1 MSDTRDRTPE
11 TRPDDERRRRR
22 EREPATRVK
31 RPPAGDGELPT
42 RVHGNAGCDD
52 AAPATQRLDET
63 EATGATERMED
74 DPPPVSEGPAAGGLG
89 RGSVLRGRFRID
101 GVLGEGGMGTVYK
114 AVDLLKHEARDENV
128 HVGLKV
134 MKSGLFKADNMSFLG
149 LQREARRAQQLAHP
163 NIVTVYDFDRA
174 DGYIYMTMEY
184 LDGKPL
190 DRILKEHPHGLD
202 RELARDITLQA
213 GAGLAYAHR
222 EGIVHVDLKPPNI
235 FVLDSGRTKI
245 LDFGIA
251 KAYQSRRADFVE
263 ESLSGYSPGYASPQV
278 IARERPEPSDDV
290 FSLAIVVYA
299 MYTGRHPF
307 DWEPADEAR
316 KKGLRPAHD
325 PAFRRAEWKAVR
337 AALSFERADRPA
349 DAEAFVARFAPSR
362 IKRAA
367 LAVSLGSVAAA
378 AAFML
383 LYQPPPGPETPFEEL
398 PASTQARIESELD
411 AASEFSS
418 LGDINSALQL
428 YDGVLNLHPGN
439 REATRGMRSAVGAAL
454 ERIDEARGTGAISP
468 ARAKSSLE
476 SMLAYETLP
485 RTARER
491 IEEELEAL

>member
-1 MSDTRDRTPE
+1 MSDTRDKTPD
-11 TRPDDERRRRR
+11 TRPDDERTRRR
-22 EREPATRVK
+22 EHEPATRVK
-31 RPPAGDGELPT
+31 RPAGGGEAAT
-42 RVHGNAGCDD
+42 RVQGVPELDESA
-52 AAPATQRLDET
+52 ATQRLEET
-63 EATGATERMED
+63 EAAGATEQLEGD
-74 DPPPVSEGPAAGGLG
+74 KPPASDRPPADGLG

-114 AVDLLKHEARDENV
+114 AVDLLKREARDENV

-184 LDGKPL
+184 LSGKPL

-213 GAGLAYAHR
+213 CAGLAHAHR

-251 KAYQSRRADFVE
+251 KAYQTRRADFVE
-263 ESLSGYSPGYASPQV
+263 ESLSGYSPPYASPQV

-299 MYTGRHPF
+299 MFTGRHPF

-316 KKGLRPAHD
+316 KKGLKPAHD
-325 PAFRRAEWKAVR
+325 SAFRRAEWKAIR
-337 AALSFERADRPA
+337 SALSFERSGRPA
-349 DAEAFVARFAPSR
+349 DAEAFLARFAPSR
-362 IKRAA
+362 IKRVA

-383 LYQPPPGPETPFEEL
+383 LYQPPAGPETPFEEL
-398 PASTQARIESELD
+398 PQSMQVRIQSELD
-411 AASEFSS
+411 DAAEFSS

-428 YDGVLNLHPGN
+428 YDGVLQLHPGN
-439 REATRGMRSAVGAAL
+439 REATRGMETAVGNAL
-454 ERIDEARGTGAISP
+454 ERIDAARGEGAIS
-468 ARAKSSLE
+468 ARRARSSLE

-485 RTARER
+485 RQVRER